1 MPSFMKQASK
11 ASLAAGSDSDMDS
24 VNAAIAQ
31 AEQNIGNQLLAEN
44 EPDFGHTRSGSTE
57 YSDLAEAVLPTLS
70 TADTRARALHR
81 LKRDLS
87 FLNKKTSGKERFQNF
102 MFNTF
107 GSAAPGHQEHWIR
120 TPGANSF
127 FGVVIMINA
136 AFIGV
141 ETDSNGPE
149 ADYKIDSGFWFGLE
163 TAFLVIFISELI
175 LRFRADRCRM
185 FLDAWN
191 LFDTAIVLLG
201 VIDTW
206 ILMAVFPS
214 SSDMQSDLQTLTL
227 FRLGRLVRIARI
239 LRVLRLLRFIRELL
253 LLVKGLLGALK
264 ALIWAFLLIMM
275 VLYLAAVF
283 ATELIGHGD
292 EADPQLHLWFGSV
305 GSSILTL
312 SQLMTLE
319 GWPQIVRYTA
329 IDSGKVW
336 LLFFFLSFLCCT
348 NFALLNVVTAV
359 MVEKVFEFAQ
369 DEKMQE
375 AKRAHKDRAHAIKK
389 IEKLFVCVDKDAS
402 GSITTKELKEGVL
415 HSEVTKQFQELGI
428 AKHDIDTLF
437 QCLDVDGNGE
447 LSIAEFIEG
456 CLRMQGPA
464 SSKDLLRIQYDVHR
478 TRKSLDIKKLTRHMT
493 WSAMCLHKDFTNTKS
508 MIDTRGGAKHRKGN
522 RSKTTGP
529 SAAVSS
535 KASIASLPA
544 LPISKEGLLHSI
556 PGMPRMEAPPTK
568 AAQKLPRKP
577 FGSAHGSTSG
587 TARNRPKLS
596 ESQSGKK
603 ISRVRPPP
611 LQLQN
616 EADGSSPEASLAS
629 AKASSRGQG
638 SPQPSGQRR
647 ASVGHSA
654 MSASPPSTG
663 RSGRRASDG
672 RLAGGS
678 SSPDFSSG
686 PSPSCRR
693 TSMRARTAPGRVWLR
708 RCDSKHSDLA
718 SSASN
723 ETSGSSA
730 AHVQLSK
737 PPGSAAG
744 SDTIDFSL
752 PPEGCRLLEEVQAD
766 QQQMAHLLVTLGAEI
781 KELRRLSKPGATLD
795 GSWSLKEEEL
805 HVQLKVVVV
814 GAQGLRNADTL
825 PGQGVSDPY
834 CICRL
839 RGKPKSE
846 WRTPVVNDNL
856 DPVWN
861 CAQIMPDFAVGDTLE
876 FEIMDKDRFKQD
888 DMLGWAAIACSGFYP
903 HGFKGVLPL
912 RPQKDAGV
920 LPLRAEKDGR
930 GREGEITLHIQ
941 VLEKD
946 EQTKDAKQED
956 ACEDGV
962 QDREERRASGS
973 GLLEKK
979 GPLAEKVGRSS
990 LGWLKRSWTGDL
1002 GGNSSQKEKGL
1013 LSRLTRGS
1021 TGAV

>member
-1 MPSFMKQASK
+1 MALVRRQASFSGIGGG
-11 ASLAAGSDSDMDS
+11 ADSEMDS
-24 VNAAIAQ
+24 IGAAVAQ
-31 AEQNIGNQLLAEN
+31 AEQNFGDQLLAES
-44 EPDFGHTRSGSTE
+44 EPNFVPCKSGSSE
-57 YSDLAEAVLPTLS
+57 YSDLDEEEVPTLS

-81 LKRDLS
+81 LQRDLS
-87 FLNKKTSGKERFQNF
+87 FLNAKRTKKERFQAF
-102 MFNTF
+102 MVTTF
-107 GSAAPGHQEHWIR
+107 GTAAPGHKEHWIR
-120 TPGANSF
+120 TPGANSL
-127 FGVVIMINA
+127 FGLVIMVNA

-141 ETDSNGPE
+141 ETDFNGPE
-149 ADYKIDSGFWFGLE
+149 AESRVDSSFWFGLE
-163 TAFLVIFISELI
+163 TAFLVIFMSELV

-185 FLDAWN
+185 FTDGWN
-191 LFDTAIVLLG
+191 VFDTAIVLLG
-201 VIDTW
+201 VVDTW
-206 ILMAVFPS
+206 ILVAVFPS

-283 ATELIGHGD
+283 ATELIGHGN

-389 IEKLFVCVDKDAS
+389 IEKLFVSVDKDAS

-428 AKHDIDTLF
+428 AKHDINTLF
-437 QCLDVDGNGE
+437 ECLDVDGNGE
-447 LSIAEFIEG
+447 LSVAEFIEG
-456 CLRMQGPA
+456 CLRMHGPA

-493 WSAMCLHKDFTNTKS
+493 WSALCLHKDFTKS
-508 MIDTRGGAKHRKGN
+508 MNDSRGGKHHRKKHRA
-522 RSKTTGP
+522 KTAGESGTPFCG
-529 SAAVSS
+529 
-535 KASIASLPA
+535 KASMASLPA
-544 LPISKEGLLHSI
+544 LPITMSAKEGLLHSI
-556 PGMPRMEAPPTK
+556 PAMPGMEAPPPALPHIPGK
-568 AAQKLPRKP
+568 AQ
-577 FGSAHGSTSG
+577 GSKSG
-587 TARNRPKLS
+587 TARNRPRLS
-596 ESQSGKK
+596 VSLSTSSMGQKT
-603 ISRVRPPP
+603 SRVRPPP
-611 LQLQN
+611 LQLQS
-616 EADGSSPEASLAS
+616 EASAGSPRSLPSEPLGAVEAMPPPSLRRRASIGHSACGGSSPSFN
-629 AKASSRGQG
+629 
-638 SPQPSGQRR
+638 RR
-647 ASVGHSA
+647 V
-654 MSASPPSTG
+654 
-663 RSGRRASDG
+663 SDG
-672 RLAGGS
+672 NLVGGS
-678 SSPDFSSG
+678 CSPNLSLG
-686 PSPSCRR
+686 RAPIYRR
-693 TSMRARTAPGRVWLR
+693 TSLRARTVPSRTQLR
-708 RCDSKHSDLA
+708 RCDSDLT
-718 SSASN
+718 SSVSN

-730 AHVQLSK
+730 AHVQPSK
-737 PPGSAAG
+737 LPDSAATG
-744 SDTIDFSL
+744 SDAMDFSL
-752 PPEGCRLLEEVQAD
+752 PPEGYRLLEEVQAD
-766 QQQMAHLLVTLGAEI
+766 QQQMAQLLMTLGAEI
-781 KELRRLSKPGATLD
+781 KELRRLSKPGAALD

-805 HVQLKVVVV
+805 HVQLKVGVVS
-814 GAQGLRNADTL
+814 AQGLRNADTL

-846 WRTPVVNDNL
+846 WKTPVISDDL

-861 CAQIMPDFAVGDTLE
+861 CSQIMPDFAVGDELE
-876 FEIMDKDRFKQD
+876 FEVMDKDLFKQD
-888 DMLGWAAIACSGFYP
+888 DMLGWATIPCSDFYP

-912 RPQKDAGV
+912 K
-920 LPLRAEKDGR
+920 AEKDGR
-930 GREGEITLHIQ
+930 GGEGDLSLHIQ

-946 EQTKDAKQED
+946 EQTKDAKQEEGGD
-956 ACEDGV
+956 EVVRGRTSITSSGFEKRGSIA
-962 QDREERRASGS
+962 ER
-973 GLLEKK
+973 
-979 GPLAEKVGRSS
+979 VGRSGF
-990 LGWLKRSWTGDL
+990 GWLKRSLTGEL
-1002 GGNSSQKEKGL
+1002 GNSSQKDKRLLPGL
-1013 LSRLTRGS
+1013 TLKRGS